1 MDFGTYECISRGI
14 VSVLTMALGDR
25 VKEIRLL
32 TCGNGEV
39 RKVKDSSSTDSDEI
53 HRRPVV
59 SGGGSN
65 KQKSTAHSQD
75 ALGLSPT
82 GSEWAVIGFTFNSET
97 CTRVVDRGPPAE
109 DVAATDDFVR
119 LWGKTRAQLRRFKD
133 GAIVHAVVWDSAVEV
148 DENVGVQPY
157 IRFEND
163 DKLHGGIVE
172 RIVRHILRLHFLG
185 NPKTPPTSLEF
196 SLRGMLSLVDGVLHG
211 DNETSSE
218 LKRFDPLSA
227 HRMAIKAF
235 DSLSDFLRKHSL
247 RTEPAEG
254 TAELASR
261 LGIPLAIDA
270 VEPVSPALRYAELYP
285 PLPHPFLGSPAASI
299 PKENKIPGAVLSDPI
314 EIQIRFGPS
323 SKWPTDIRAIGAA
336 KTAMLVRIVDGIE
349 SMKKTGYGGSSLF
362 YGSPCVTSAYADV
375 AWMGYVFRIRVRADP
390 ELKMLRSL
398 NKPTDEASS
407 LLRELT
413 RQHLVAPSH
422 HTMILSVYTSHPT
435 ASAVTRLAKR
445 WLASHLLSGHIPFEA
460 IELLVASVYSSR
472 ETTAYPPGSVITG
485 FVRFLRLLGTHD
497 WARQP
502 LLVDPHGILSND
514 SVKDV
519 SKQFEQIRGPEFD
532 RGPAMYLI
540 SPYDKQHDS
549 GVNADIL
556 FPIYTT
562 STPERVALARAS
574 KLAERSYN
582 FLRGSLR
589 RFESEWSPAFLE
601 SKTSFQSFSALLRV
615 NPEFIVDPHSSSS
628 GDNVLSVARGP
639 ASKLES
645 SFTRSMRSRFRG
657 PKELERKAYRN
668 ITDRDEGNIIL
679 HWNPIDSIMQNLS
692 SRLHRFALFF
702 YNELCPNV
710 ISVVWRPLFEPR
722 GFSATVSEYA
732 RPITADEW
740 KQDTLV
746 TINVRDLLRE
756 IAQYTADIVVD
767 AKLLDSGLSIVP
779 PTLKRKQAEPSSDE
793 SDDSSSAGSA
803 ESESSELEE

>member
-1 MDFGTYECISRGI
+1 
-14 VSVLTMALGDR
+14 VLTMALGDR

-32 TCGNGEV
+32 SSGNGEV
-39 RKVKDSSSTDSDEI
+39 KKEKDSSSADSDEI
-53 HRRPVV
+53 PRWPVV

-65 KQKSTAHSQD
+65 KQKSRAGGEG

-82 GSEWAVIGFTFNSET
+82 GSEWAIIGFTFNSET

-133 GAIVHAVVWDSAVEV
+133 GAIVHAVVWDSAVDP
-148 DENVGVQPY
+148 DENVGATPY
-157 IRFEND
+157 VRFEND
-163 DKLHGGIVE
+163 DKLYGGIVE

-185 NPKTPPTSLEF
+185 NPKTPPASLEF
-196 SLRGMLSLVDGVLHG
+196 SLRGMLSMVDGVLHSE
-211 DNETSSE
+211 NETSPE

-227 HRMAIKAF
+227 HRMVTKAF

-247 RTEPAEG
+247 RTEPVDG
-254 TAELASR
+254 STELASR

-285 PLPHPFLGSPAASI
+285 PLPHPFLGSPTAAIS
-299 PKENKIPGAVLSDPI
+299 KENKIPGAVLSDPI
-314 EIQIRFGPS
+314 EILIRFGPS
-323 SKWPTDIRAIGAA
+323 SKWPTDLRAIGAA
-336 KTAMLVRIVDGIE
+336 KTAMLVRILDGIE
-349 SMKKTGYGGSSLF
+349 SMKKTGFGGSSKF
-362 YGSPCVTSAYADV
+362 YGCPCVTSAYADV
-375 AWMGYVFRIRVRADP
+375 GWMGYVFRIRVRADP

-413 RQHLVAPSH
+413 RQHLAAPSH

-472 ETTAYPPGSVITG
+472 ETTAYPPGSIITG
-485 FVRFLRLLGTHD
+485 FVRFLRLLGSHD

-502 LLVDPHGILSND
+502 LLVDPHGILSAD
-514 SVKDV
+514 TVKDI
-519 SKQFEQIRGPEFD
+519 SNQFEQIRGPAFD
-532 RGPAMYLI
+532 RGPAMYLV

-549 GVNADIL
+549 GVDVDVL
-556 FPIYTT
+556 FPMYT
-562 STPERVALARAS
+562 SSAPERVALARAS
-574 KLAERSYN
+574 KLAERSYL
-582 FLRGSLR
+582 FLRGCLR
-589 RFESEWSPAFLE
+589 NFESEWSPAFLE

-615 NPEFIVDPHSSSS
+615 SPEFIVDPHSSSS
-628 GDNVLSVARGP
+628 GDNVLNVIRGP

-645 SFTRSMRSRFRG
+645 SFTRSMRSRVKG

-679 HWNPIDSIMQNLS
+679 HWNPVDSVMQNLS

-702 YNELCPNV
+702 YNEFCPNV

-722 GFSATVSEYA
+722 GFSVMVSENA
-732 RPITADEW
+732 RPITAAEW
-740 KQDTLV
+740 KPDTLV
-746 TINVRDLLRE
+746 TINVHDLMRE
-756 IAQYTADIVVD
+756 IGQYTAEIVVD
-767 AKLLDSGLSIVP
+767 AKVLDSGHTILP
-779 PTLKRKQAEPSSDE
+779 PTRKRKQVEPSSDE
-793 SDDSSSAGSA
+793 SSDSSSAGSA
-803 ESESSELEE
+803 ESESSESEE